1 MIAPTDAVVCV
12 PDSFWVRREVQD
24 SLSVRDMG
32 RLIKLF
38 MSYSGLSQTRIG
50 ARIGLEQGHVSNL
63 VNGKRV
69 VISIDLLERV
79 AAGLGMPDEGRIL
92 MGLAPVRRMLRHA
105 SLVSEREIFDA
116 TADRAAS
123 FHAWAE
129 SSNVG
134 PAGIA
139 EIHETI
145 GHLATDY
152 LSESPV
158 EVVQR
163 ATNLAGRLF
172 ALLQGHQWPAQT
184 RELYLAAGRVNI
196 LLAWISGDLGYPRT
210 AQTHG
215 RTAWLCAEMADSDEL
230 RAWSLSVQSKTAFWA
245 YEYIEA
251 AALAERGR
259 QYANHLGTAPVLLAC
274 QEADAWA
281 EAGAQDRAAHALE
294 RATDEQESVTTKDN
308 VGGLLS
314 CDDSRFQN
322 YAGAVLLRIGR
333 SAEAV
338 RMATEVLGSSS
349 VIAGHLGYGTVA
361 QVRIW
366 AARAHIR
373 SGEVDGA
380 SEVLTPVLSLPGG
393 KRLETV
399 ASRLRQVRAE
409 LSARPE
415 LVTSKAAGELVA
427 TIGEY

>member
-1 MIAPTDAVVCV
+1 MIAPTDAVISV

-24 SLSVRDMG
+24 SLSARDVG
-32 RLIKLF
+32 RLVKLF
-38 MSYSGLSQTRIG
+38 MNYSGLSQTRIG
-50 ARIGLEQGHVSNL
+50 ARTGLEQGSVSNL
-63 VNGKRV
+63 VNGKRA
-69 VISIDLLERV
+69 VISIDLLERLAV
-79 AAGLGMPDEGRIL
+79 GLGMPDEGRIL
-92 MGLAPVRRMLRHA
+92 MGLAPVRRTSRTA
-105 SLVSEREIFDA
+105 FLVSEREIFDA
-116 TADRAAS
+116 TADRAAT
-123 FHAWAE
+123 FGAWAE

-134 PAGIA
+134 PEGIE
-139 EIHETI
+139 EIHQTVSY
-145 GHLATDY
+145 LATDY

-163 ATNLAGRLF
+163 ATNLAGRIF
-172 ALLQGHQWPAQT
+172 ELLQGHQWPAQT

-210 AQTHG
+210 AETHG
-215 RTAWLCAEMADSDEL
+215 KTAWLCANMADSDEL
-230 RAWSLSVQSKTAFWA
+230 RAWSLSVQSKTSFWA
-245 YEYIEA
+245 GDYVEA
-251 AALAERGR
+251 AALAKRGR
-259 QYANHLGTAPVLLAC
+259 KYAHNLGTAPVLLAC

-281 EAGAQDRAAHALE
+281 EAGAHEYAAHALGS
-294 RATDEQESVTTKDN
+294 ATAAHEDVKTTDS

-314 CDDSRFQN
+314 CDSTRFQN

-338 RMATEVLGSSS
+338 EMASEVLESSS
-349 VIAGHLGYGTVA
+349 VVTGRLGYGTVA

-366 AARAHIR
+366 AARAHIQ

-380 SEVLTPVLSLPGG
+380 VEVLTPVLSLPGG

-409 LSARPE
+409 LSTRPE
-415 LVTSKAAGELVA
+415 LIRSKAAGELVS